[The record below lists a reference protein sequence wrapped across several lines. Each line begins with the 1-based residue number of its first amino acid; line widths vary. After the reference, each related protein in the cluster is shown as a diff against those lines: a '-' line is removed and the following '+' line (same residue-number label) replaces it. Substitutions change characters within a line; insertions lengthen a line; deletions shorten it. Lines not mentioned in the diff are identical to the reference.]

1 MIGYWAD
8 VFALC
13 EFNFLFLSEKSKDG
27 HFEIVKLLVENGKD
41 ITTHSD
47 ELLHKAASVWN
58 LLFYLYIRRWLL
70 LLLLLFFFLKNRV
83 GTLNWSIFFCKK
95 ERTFVISEQF
105 FLLLVE
111 YVFFVFFFIF
121 VCCHFFFEK
130 IKIKHSKGW
139 QFGNCQ
145 AVPWDGRR
153 PYWFI
158 QWFCRF
164 SSLQGILRM
173 NYRVL
178 CNSN

>member
-70 LLLLLFFFLKNRV
+70 LLLLFFFFKKNRV
-83 GTLNWSIFFCKK
+83 ATLNWSIFFCRK

-111 YVFFVFFFIF
+111 YVFLYSFLFLLLSIL
-121 VCCHFFFEK
+121 K
-130 IKIKHSKGW
+130 RIKIKLSKGW
-139 QFGNCQ
+139 
-145 AVPWDGRR
+145 
-153 PYWFI
+153 
-158 QWFCRF
+158 
-164 SSLQGILRM
+164 
-173 NYRVL
+173 
-178 CNSN
+178 